1 MSLYTLLFYIKIVF
15 AVFIKNA
22 FSMQPKKFLP
32 STNCFN
38 LMLLQSALNKIDSK
52 SKNFNI
58 TQSIIKNKIK
68 EIVKAYDFYTYGNCI
83 LQNKKKQ
90 TSDFKQCIE
99 IGERYKNYLKARNSF
114 ISQKNEFDV
123 IEEEEIKNFF
133 EQEKIIDLYK
143 DYYEINVGTIQH
155 CSFMMCLLG
164 FFIQRFDLYGGMA
177 PEKFVEEMIHANI
190 YLSFFSKIE
199 YEKINQDIKNNE
211 DFACI
216 SGPKDYQIQLEQV
229 LMTNGYYDF
238 SPIVFFDI
246 IDIENFFKDIYNYV
260 KKEEKNT
267 LYSFLESSCDI
278 NKFNL
283 KPYYDE
289 KIHDKEIYEK
299 LKATYENKDLNID
312 SLKKILNNKKI
323 EDYFDYVGPCN
334 SGHFSLLYNNQEDGA
349 LYIVKTKNEDG
360 EIVVS
365 LQDYI
370 KEYVKKNQDN
380 KKVLLFIAL
389 RPLDFNLL
397 QTIGSL
403 FPTKKINM
411 Y

>member
-1 MSLYTLLFYIKIVF
+1 MSSYKLSFYIKVFF

-22 FSMQPKKFLP
+22 FSMEPKEFLP
-32 STNCFN
+32 PTNCFN
-38 LMLLQSALNKIDSK
+38 LMLLQSAFNNIDSQ
-52 SKNFNI
+52 SKIFNI
-58 TQSIIKNKIK
+58 RQGVIKNKIK
-68 EIVKAYDFYTYGNCI
+68 EIVKIYDFYTYGNCI

-99 IGERYKNYLKARNSF
+99 IGEKYKKYLEARNSF

-133 EQEKIIDLYK
+133 EQQKIIDLYE

-164 FFIQRFDLYGGMA
+164 FFIQRFDLYGNMA

-190 YLSFFSKIE
+190 YLSFFSKID
-199 YEKINQDIKNNE
+199 YEKINQKIKDNE
-211 DFACI
+211 FFASF

-246 IDIENFFKDIYNYV
+246 IDIENFFKDIYDYV
-260 KKEEKNT
+260 KKHKENMV
-267 LYSFLESSCDI
+267 YSFLESSCDI
-278 NKFNL
+278 NNFNI
-283 KPYYDE
+283 KPYNE
-289 KIHDKEIYEK
+289 KIHNKKIYEE

-312 SLKKILNNKKI
+312 SLKKILNNEKI
-323 EDYFDYVGPCN
+323 ENYFDYVGLCN
-334 SGHFSLLYNNQEDGA
+334 SGHFSLLYNNQEDGG

-360 EIVVS
+360 EILVS

-370 KEYVKKNQDN
+370 QEYIEKNKDN
-380 KKVLLFIAL
+380 EKVLFFVAL
-389 RPLDFNLL
+389 RSLDFNLL

-403 FPTKKINM
+403 FPIKNF
-411 Y
+411 